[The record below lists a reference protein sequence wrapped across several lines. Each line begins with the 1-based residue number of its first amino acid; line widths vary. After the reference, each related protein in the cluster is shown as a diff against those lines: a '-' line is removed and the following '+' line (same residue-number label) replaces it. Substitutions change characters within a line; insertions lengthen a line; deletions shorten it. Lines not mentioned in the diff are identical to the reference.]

1 MFARAA
7 CRIPLRTILRAPAAR
22 QSPRI
27 GARTF
32 ASLPTQTRPRLQSP
46 QLTRVGRRNASRR
59 PFIEG
64 YKALWRDSPF
74 QLVLV
79 TAIIVGCMGI
89 FAWLPFWYMQYQVKP
104 YHNYPEEVAKKLR
117 RAIYYSRRASF
128 QPKEVIR
135 YYREALALADELGMD
150 PFSDEVLGIRI
161 QMAGFFELKLS
172 SHRSA
177 IDMLELV
184 KNDCYL
190 WMDKLGDKH
199 WTDGKRT
206 RVLIRIMSIHTKLG
220 ELYSNQYV
228 KDFNKA
234 EENLQTA
241 ISIAIGEKMRRQRD
255 GVKVG
260 EGDWIGDDELG
271 AEMEQLGHVYE
282 ASDRHFLA
290 APLFLQAIRLSPKDS
305 CHTAILM
312 NNLAIS
318 LAQTRPPSGPA
329 YNSPVFEVTT
339 TEPHQQKYINQA
351 ASAQKKYHDEQAA
364 NAAAVAA
371 TAQAMPSR
379 AEQGRLWAQKA
390 IELTANI
397 KPPVR
402 DEECDLACAVA
413 THNLG
418 EFAEMEGRIKE
429 ARKWYN
435 EAKSLAKAIGFEE
448 GVQNADEG
456 VKRLKGRKDA

>member
-7 CRIPLRTILRAPAAR
+7 CRIPVRTIPRAPASR
-22 QSPRI
+22 PPPNL
-27 GARTF
+27 GARTI
-32 ASLPTQTRPRLQSP
+32 ASLPSRTRPRLQSP

-59 PFIEG
+59 SFIEG
-64 YKALWRDSPF
+64 YKALWRESPF
-74 QLVLV
+74 QLVVV
-79 TAIIVGCMGI
+79 TAIIVSCMGV
-89 FAWLPFWYMQYQVKP
+89 FAWLPFWYMKYQVQP

-161 QMAGFFELKLS
+161 QMAGFFELKLQ

-305 CHTAILM
+305 CHTAVLM
-312 NNLAIS
+312 NNVAIS
-318 LAQTRPPSGPA
+318 LAQTPPPSGPA
-329 YNSPVFEVTT
+329 YNSPVFEMTT
-339 TEPHQQKYINQA
+339 ADPAQQQKYNDQA
-351 ASAQKKYHDEQAA
+351 ASAQKKYQAA
-364 NAAAVAA
+364 NAAVAA
-371 TAQAMPSR
+371 AAQGMPSR
-379 AEQGRLWAQKA
+379 PEQGRLWAQKA
-390 IELTANI
+390 IELAAGI

-402 DEECDLACAVA
+402 DEECDMACAVA

-418 EFAEMEGRIKE
+418 EFAEMEGKIKE

-448 GVQNADEG
+448 GVQMADEG
-456 VKRLKGRKDA
+456 VKRLKGRKDE